1 MSCLMPRFRRWDWRV
16 SVGVIRCILMVD
28 YWLVLSFQRLYGYRS
43 PTDPNCPYVL
53 LLPVS
58 ATAIQL

>member
-1 MSCLMPRFRRWDWRV
+1 MSDLIPRFSRLDWSV
-16 SVGVIRCILMVD
+16 SFGVISCILMVD
-28 YWLVLSFQRLYGYRS
+28 YWLVLSFQHLYGYRS

>member
-1 MSCLMPRFRRWDWRV
+1 
-16 SVGVIRCILMVD
+16 MVD

>member
-1 MSCLMPRFRRWDWRV
+1 MSDLMLRLRRWDWSV
-16 SVGVIRCILMVD
+16 SGGDIVCIFGWVVLS
-28 YWLVLSFQRLYGYRS
+28 YLSFQRLYGYRS